1 MKQLQ
6 ILVCIKQVPDPEDPA
21 SAFKVDPEAK
31 KVIPVGIPP
40 VINPFD
46 ENALEAALRIK
57 DHHEAKV
64 IAISVGGKLGQ
75 PVLRKAL
82 AAGADELILAED
94 RHFEDLDSCSTAYV
108 LSRAIGKAGE
118 YDLIL
123 TGRQAGDWDN
133 GVVGLLLAEML
144 QIPSINLARKVEI
157 KNGAILVEKLNR
169 DGYEI
174 VTAPMPGLVTLSNE
188 AGELRYTSVLA
199 LKSVRSRPLK
209 VHNAGELEIDLQKLE
224 TRRIYKLY
232 SDRVQRECKFI
243 EGESSQEKG
252 ENLAIRLKE
261 ERVI

>member
-6 ILVCIKQVPDPEDPA
+6 ILVCMKQIPDPEGPA
-21 SAFKVDPEAK
+21 DSFRVDTEEK
-31 KVIPVGIPP
+31 KVIPEGIPP

-46 ENALEAALRIK
+46 ENALEAAIRIK
-57 DHHEAKV
+57 ESNNARV
-64 IAISVGGKLGQ
+64 IGISLGEKLSQ
-75 PVLRKAL
+75 PVLKKAL
-82 AAGADELILAED
+82 AAGADDLILLED
-94 RHFEDLDSCSTAYV
+94 SQFKDLDSYSTAYV
-108 LSRAIGKAGE
+108 LSSLIRNIGK

-123 TGRQAGDWDN
+123 TGRQAGDWDF
-133 GVVGLLLAEML
+133 GITGLLLAEML

-174 VTAPMPGLVTLSNE
+174 VTAPMPGLVTLSSE
-188 AGELRYTSVLA
+188 AGELRYISVLA
-199 LKSVRSRPLK
+199 LKSVRSRPVK

-243 EGESSQEKG
+243 EGESPQEKG